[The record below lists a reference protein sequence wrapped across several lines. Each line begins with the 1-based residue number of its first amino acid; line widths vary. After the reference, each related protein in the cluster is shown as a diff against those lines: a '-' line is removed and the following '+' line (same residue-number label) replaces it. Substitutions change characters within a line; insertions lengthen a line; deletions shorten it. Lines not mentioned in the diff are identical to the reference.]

1 MNSMIL
7 GGCIPSPKKQTE
19 PITVEKNPNMMY
31 MLVGSYATPDE
42 EGIKVYNFDEQTGNS
57 QYISGIKGIS
67 NPSFLI
73 PSADGKRIY
82 TVGEDAG
89 KSSTANAIKFDK
101 EQKKLTLLN
110 SQPTDGGAP
119 CYITLSPS
127 EKFVLT
133 ANYMGGSITVFP
145 LDKDGK
151 LKSETRLISFTGN
164 SLDKERQT
172 QPHLHCIKFTPD
184 HKYLLASDLGTD
196 QIHVF
201 PVSENVTD
209 GVSHS
214 LLNESEEFNI
224 KVESGSGPRHIC
236 FHPNQKFA
244 YLINE
249 ISGKVIAFS
258 YDKEKYGT
266 PYVIGTPYK
275 EYAERISEALE
286 KRIQIPAIED
296 RRRENLQGTGNSEK
310 IITLIGEP
318 VTIGSLAAIIE
329 RRYHYKT
336 RILCPLEN
344 AEGLL
349 GEHDLKI
356 CGEEE
361 MENALK
367 NAQIV
372 VADPLYRP
380 ICPVECEF
388 YERAHIA
395 FSGRMFLK
403 NK

>member
-249 ISGKVIAFS
+249 ISGKVIKFLYASNRLKADGIAIFS
-258 YDKEKYGT
+258 INQEEGT
-266 PYVIGTPYK
+266 LTKTGYQLTGIHPRNFIISRNGRYLLVACRDSNSIQVF
-275 EYAERISEALE
+275 ERDS
-286 KRIQIPAIED
+286 Q
-296 RRRENLQGTGNSEK
+296 T
-310 IITLIGEP
+310 
-318 VTIGSLAAIIE
+318 
-329 RRYHYKT
+329 
-336 RILCPLEN
+336 
-344 AEGLL
+344 GLL
-349 GEHDLKI
+349 KDTGKTIKTNKPVCLK
-356 CGEEE
+356 
-361 MENALK
+361 
-367 NAQIV
+367 
-372 VADPLYRP
+372 
-380 ICPVECEF
+380 F
-388 YERAHIA
+388 T
-395 FSGRMFLK
+395 F
-403 NK
+403 

>member
-1 MNSMIL
+1 MVLCMSSMIL

-19 PITVEKNPNMMY
+19 AITVEENPNMMY
-31 MLVGSYATPDE
+31 MLVGSYATPEE
-42 EGIKVYNFDEQTGNS
+42 EGIKVYNFDEQNGNS

-73 PSADGKRIY
+73 PSADGERIY
-82 TVGEDAG
+82 AVGEDSG

-110 SQPTDGGAP
+110 SQPTDGDAP

-172 QPHLHCIKFTPD
+172 QPHLHCIEFTPD

-258 YDKEKYGT
+258 YDKGKLNAIQYIEADTVGAKGSGDIHISPDGKFLYASNRLKADGIAIFSINQEEGT
-266 PYVIGTPYK
+266 LTKTGYQLTGIHPRNFIISRNGRYLLVACRDSNSIQVF
-275 EYAERISEALE
+275 ERDS
-286 KRIQIPAIED
+286 Q
-296 RRRENLQGTGNSEK
+296 T
-310 IITLIGEP
+310 
-318 VTIGSLAAIIE
+318 
-329 RRYHYKT
+329 
-336 RILCPLEN
+336 
-344 AEGLL
+344 GLL
-349 GEHDLKI
+349 KDTGKTIKTNKPVCLK
-356 CGEEE
+356 
-361 MENALK
+361 
-367 NAQIV
+367 
-372 VADPLYRP
+372 
-380 ICPVECEF
+380 F
-388 YERAHIA
+388 T
-395 FSGRMFLK
+395 F
-403 NK
+403 

>member
-1 MNSMIL
+1 MYKLYMRQAYRIIPIYNSDVSGVCSALYEL
-7 GGCIPSPKKQTE
+7 GGMVVIHDPSGCNSTYNTHDEIRWYNQDSLIFISGLTEIDAVMGNDEKFLSDIKEAAGELHPKFIALVSSPIPFMNGTDFPALAKVLETE
-19 PITVEKNPNMMY
+19 TGIPAFAVPTNGMHDYVYGAGKALEEIARRFVSEQMEDRNGSERTVN
-31 MLVGSYATPDE
+31 LLGATPLDFGPISKVE
-42 EGIKVYNFDEQTGNS
+42 ELKKNLEQYGWKT
-57 QYISGIKGIS
+57 ISTWAMGDS
-67 NPSFLI
+67 L
-73 PSADGKRIY
+73 
-82 TVGEDAG
+82 EDLAQAG
-89 KSSTANAIKFDK
+89 KAEMNLVISSVGLMAAKM
-101 EQKKLTLLN
+101 L
-110 SQPTDGGAP
+110 
-119 CYITLSPS
+119 
-127 EKFVLT
+127 
-133 ANYMGGSITVFP
+133 
-145 LDKDGK
+145 
-151 LKSETRLISFTGN
+151 
-164 SLDKERQT
+164 
-172 QPHLHCIKFTPD
+172 
-184 HKYLLASDLGTD
+184 
-196 QIHVF
+196 
-201 PVSENVTD
+201 
-209 GVSHS
+209 
-214 LLNESEEFNI
+214 
-224 KVESGSGPRHIC
+224 
-236 FHPNQKFA
+236 
-244 YLINE
+244 
-249 ISGKVIAFS
+249 
-258 YDKEKYGT
+258 KEKYGM

-380 ICPVECEF
+380 ICPAECEF

>member
-1 MNSMIL
+1 MYKLYMRQAYRIIPIYTSDVSGVCSALYEL
-7 GGCIPSPKKQTE
+7 GGMVVIHDPSGCNSTYNTHDEIRWYNQDSLIFISGLTEIDAVMGNDEKFLSDIKEAAGELHPKFIALVSSPIPFMNGTDFPALAKVLETE
-19 PITVEKNPNMMY
+19 TGIPAFAVLTNGMHDYVYGAGKALEEIARRFVPEQMEDRNGSERTVN
-31 MLVGSYATPDE
+31 LLGATPLDFGPISKVE
-42 EGIKVYNFDEQTGNS
+42 ELKKNLEQYGWKT
-57 QYISGIKGIS
+57 ISTWAMGDT
-67 NPSFLI
+67 L
-73 PSADGKRIY
+73 
-82 TVGEDAG
+82 EDLAQAG
-89 KSSTANAIKFDK
+89 KAEMNLVISSVGLMAAKM
-101 EQKKLTLLN
+101 L
-110 SQPTDGGAP
+110 
-119 CYITLSPS
+119 
-127 EKFVLT
+127 
-133 ANYMGGSITVFP
+133 
-145 LDKDGK
+145 
-151 LKSETRLISFTGN
+151 
-164 SLDKERQT
+164 
-172 QPHLHCIKFTPD
+172 
-184 HKYLLASDLGTD
+184 
-196 QIHVF
+196 
-201 PVSENVTD
+201 
-209 GVSHS
+209 
-214 LLNESEEFNI
+214 
-224 KVESGSGPRHIC
+224 
-236 FHPNQKFA
+236 
-244 YLINE
+244 
-249 ISGKVIAFS
+249 
-258 YDKEKYGT
+258 KEKYGT

>member
-1 MNSMIL
+1 MNKKLMVLCMNSMIL

-184 HKYLLASDLGTD
+184 HKYLLASDLGTFESLVPLLEVIAASTGRSAASKKVQEEYCKMVD
-196 QIHVF
+196 ELGTEFDILRTI
-201 PVSENVTD
+201 PIEEIR
-209 GVSHS
+209 SHS
-214 LLNESEEFNI
+214 GHLISEGIRRLREGRVKRLPGFDGEYGI
-224 KVESGSGPRHIC
+224 IRLFEPD
-236 FHPNQKFA
+236 
-244 YLINE
+244 E
-249 ISGKVIAFS
+249 IANPDGQMSF
-258 YDKEKYGT
+258 
-266 PYVIGTPYK
+266 
-275 EYAERISEALE
+275 RISA
-286 KRIQIPAIED
+286 P
-296 RRRENLQGTGNSEK
+296 
-310 IITLIGEP
+310 
-318 VTIGSLAAIIE
+318 
-329 RRYHYKT
+329 
-336 RILCPLEN
+336 
-344 AEGLL
+344 
-349 GEHDLKI
+349 
-356 CGEEE
+356 
-361 MENALK
+361 
-367 NAQIV
+367 
-372 VADPLYRP
+372 
-380 ICPVECEF
+380 
-388 YERAHIA
+388 
-395 FSGRMFLK
+395 FSTV
-403 NK
+403 

>member
-1 MNSMIL
+1 MSSMIL

-19 PITVEKNPNMMY
+19 AITVEENPNMMY
-31 MLVGSYATPDE
+31 MLVGSYATPEE
-42 EGIKVYNFDEQTGNS
+42 EGIKVYNFDEQNGNS

-73 PSADGKRIY
+73 PSADGERIY
-82 TVGEDAG
+82 AVGEDSG

-101 EQKKLTLLN
+101 EQKRLTLLN

-172 QPHLHCIKFTPD
+172 QPHLHCIEFTPD

-258 YDKEKYGT
+258 YDKGKLNTIQYIEADTVGAKGKSLPRRKSRRVSRLTMRAT
-266 PYVIGTPYK
+266 PTP
-275 EYAERISEALE
+275 ATCSMTRQPTSSSS
-286 KRIQIPAIED
+286 QS
-296 RRRENLQGTGNSEK
+296 RRRTAIPFSLSSTTMHPSMRTRNS
-310 IITLIGEP
+310 I
-318 VTIGSLAAIIE
+318 
-329 RRYHYKT
+329 RRT
-336 RILCPLEN
+336 SSTWSMRATCLRCWMMILRRL
-344 AEGLL
+344 
-349 GEHDLKI
+349 
-356 CGEEE
+356 
-361 MENALK
+361 
-367 NAQIV
+367 
-372 VADPLYRP
+372 
-380 ICPVECEF
+380 
-388 YERAHIA
+388 
-395 FSGRMFLK
+395 
-403 NK
+403 